1 MIVHCQPLHVPAL
14 FLRNFTA
21 VSAPR
26 AVTRQLSLSPPKNR
40 PMNIVTVVHFGLSCL
55 SACWHVNWRFDIF
68 DIVVIDFVT
77 DSCFQ
82 WLTYGAQLPYR
93 TVS

>member
-1 MIVHCQPLHVPAL
+1 MRAA
-14 FLRNFTA
+14 RTA
-21 VSAPR
+21 ATTTAAKSQ
-26 AVTRQLSLSPPKNR
+26 QLQN
-40 PMNIVTVVHFGLSCL
+40 H
-55 SACWHVNWRFDIF
+55 NWRFDIF
-68 DIVVIDFVT
+68 DIVLIDFVT

>member
-1 MIVHCQPLHVPAL
+1 
-14 FLRNFTA
+14 
-21 VSAPR
+21 
-26 AVTRQLSLSPPKNR
+26 
-40 PMNIVTVVHFGLSCL
+40 MNILTVVHFGLSCL

-77 DSCFQ
+77 DPCFQ

-93 TVS
+93 TVSWEATVRLKGVEQPVTVDLLRMQRWHQACASFACVRSRDWS